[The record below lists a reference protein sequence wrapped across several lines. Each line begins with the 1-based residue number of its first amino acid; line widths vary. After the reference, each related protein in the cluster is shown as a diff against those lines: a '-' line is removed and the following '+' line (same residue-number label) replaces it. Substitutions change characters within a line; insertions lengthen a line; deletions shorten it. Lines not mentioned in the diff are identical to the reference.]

1 LGNLIDMFSFH
12 PYGNLPESYIE
23 PVKNLRRLIDQYN
36 PSIKIWQGECGY
48 PSEPNSSGYTGR
60 PPWTETI
67 QAKIML
73 RRLLTDCS
81 LGIDMTLWFLI
92 VDLHDYPKG
101 TGKVNYKGIL
111 RAKPQIGPKIAFSAL
126 QNLGSIIFGDHRKGD
141 AAIYCTGNGTMTVE
155 EAYRHFGTGE
165 GKSLEGVYSTM
176 IVSSGGKAV
185 AFWDTIK
192 AADKYD
198 VKNIDLLL
206 RDHEGNGFNEP
217 VLVDP
222 FSGNIYDLSNRFSRI
237 NDPANRK
244 VGHTAQVFQKLPLR
258 DYPLII
264 CEKKKV
270 VH

>member
-1 LGNLIDMFSFH
+1 
-12 PYGNLPESYIE
+12 
-23 PVKNLRRLIDQYN
+23 
-36 PSIKIWQGECGY
+36 
-48 PSEPNSSGYTGR
+48 
-60 PPWTETI
+60 
-67 QAKIML
+67 ML

-198 VKNIDLLL
+198 EKSIDLLL
-206 RDHEGNGFNEP
+206 WDKEGNGFNEP
-217 VLVDP
+217 VLIDP
-222 FSGNIYDLSNRFSRI
+222 ISGKIYDLGNRFSRI
-237 NDPANRK
+237 TGLGSERLAVNHRYFRNFR
-244 VGHTAQVFQKLPLR
+244 
-258 DYPLII
+258 
-264 CEKKKV
+264 
-270 VH
+270 